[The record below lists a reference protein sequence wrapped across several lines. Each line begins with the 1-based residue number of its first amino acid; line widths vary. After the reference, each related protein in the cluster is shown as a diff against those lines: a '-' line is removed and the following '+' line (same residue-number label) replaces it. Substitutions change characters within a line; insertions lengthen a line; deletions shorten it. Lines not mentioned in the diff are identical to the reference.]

1 MSTHHRRVA
10 LTVHFQRAGTL
21 ERPDRRP
28 LEECSRNVRSIP
40 NPKVETGPV
49 RRVPTR
55 RHARTLPAS
64 RPTERVQDALG
75 RTGSS
80 TGHSIL
86 SASSVVDLGL
96 YGPSCQLRPLHL
108 SALTCTRRRAG
119 PRTPAVPTPEVE
131 WQEPKRIPRG
141 TEESQ
146 NMRSAGLSVPKD
158 PTFAIARLIRIW
170 LSLRALP
177 IESLRSSTLNPQQSV
192 LYVICEIEYRKIDCR

>member
-21 ERPDRRP
+21 ERPARRP
-28 LEECSRNVRSIP
+28 LVECSRNVRSFP
-40 NPKVETGPV
+40 NPKVRDGPV
-49 RRVPTR
+49 RRVPNTM
-55 RHARTLPAS
+55 ACKNTAS
-64 RPTERVQDALG
+64 RPTERLQDALG
-75 RTGSS
+75 RTGSP

-86 SASSVVDLGL
+86 SACSVVDLGL

-119 PRTPAVPTPEVE
+119 PRTPAVPSPEVE